1 MGPTGP
7 VWCRGLEYQINHFL
21 GIANIT
27 CPVFSRWKR
36 PENEKGQA
44 VKPDLFTMGR
54 MMGIEPTT
62 SRATIWRSNR
72 LSYTRH
78 RVARFLSPGTGYVK
92 RRFRLFFITALNDTC
107 KPPFSAILSRLKR
120 MAEPMLFTAVL
131 FSLTYFTCIGAE
143 WEQLSQRNIMN
154 PAYTD
159 LGTRDRTG

>member
-1 MGPTGP
+1 
-7 VWCRGLEYQINHFL
+7 
-21 GIANIT
+21 
-27 CPVFSRWKR
+27 
-36 PENEKGQA
+36 
-44 VKPDLFTMGR
+44 
-54 MMGIEPTT
+54 
-62 SRATIWRSNR
+62 
-72 LSYTRH
+72 
-78 RVARFLSPGTGYVK
+78 VARFLSLGTGYVK

-120 MAEPMLFTAVL
+120 MAEPVLFTVVL